1 MWIEVLFPWVGIPQI
16 LLKYFDP
23 LWQNI
28 IIMIINILY
37 INTVVMSIII
47 VCKNVREGF
56 KTPVTE
62 SVRYKGKK
70 TAMFNK
76 QS

>member
-1 MWIEVLFPWVGIPQI
+1 
-16 LLKYFDP
+16 
-23 LWQNI
+23 
-28 IIMIINILY
+28 MIINILS
-37 INTVVMSIII
+37 INTVFMSIII

>member
-1 MWIEVLFPWVGIPQI
+1 MGIPQI

-47 VCKNVREGF
+47 VCKNVREG
-56 KTPVTE
+56 P
-62 SVRYKGKK
+62 
-70 TAMFNK
+70 
-76 QS
+76 QSQNPSAIREKNSHV